1 MKNFLE
7 NMSKLDKGTKKL
19 LIWSIIALIAVAIF
33 IYQANDYVI
42 IRFDELGFVAKNMNA
57 YYNGFKIGK
66 IISVEPDTDFKH
78 VLAKLRFFR
87 GDINLPQNTIVRVQS
102 FPSGELYLEFV
113 YPQSP
118 SLKPITRGT
127 VLQGIGRYNL
137 ADFMQGQNISGI
149 TDVVT
154 LHVIRTLQATEIAN
168 HEIKMFFQ
176 NASGIVNDNR
186 SGIKAS
192 VNNTEKMTSN
202 LAQTAVNL
210 NNLSK
215 KLNNSID
222 EQALKQTTSNV
233 KETTDNIVKVTSDIN
248 TTVQKI
254 NDAADE
260 IHTAASH
267 YTSITSGL
275 NDTLSKKMGGMRVLF
290 GSPTKGKGQN
300 AKCKNECK

>member
-1 MKNFLE
+1 MKVFFDKI
-7 NMSKLDKGTKKL
+7 SKLDKGAKKL
-19 LIWSIIALIAVAIF
+19 LIWLVIALVAIAIY
-33 IYQANDYVI
+33 IYQSNDYVI

-78 VLAKLRFFR
+78 VLAKLRFFHS
-87 GDINLPQNTIVRVQS
+87 DINLPQNTIVRVQS

-127 VLQGIGRYNL
+127 VLQGIARYNL

-168 HEIKMFFQ
+168 QEIKLFFK
-176 NASGIVNDNR
+176 NASSIVNDNR
-186 SGIKAS
+186 RGIKAS
-192 VNNTEKMTSN
+192 VNNTEKMTAN
-202 LAQTAVNL
+202 LAQTAANL
-210 NNLSK
+210 NDLSE
-215 KLNNSID
+215 KLDNAID
-222 EQALKQTTSNV
+222 EKALKQTTSNI

-290 GSPTKGKGQN
+290 GSPTKGKN
-300 AKCKNECK
+300 RRKNECK